1 MPTIEGA
8 LRTGLRIAPT
18 GQIFIATT
26 YQEVLDA
33 LTASVASNGDV
44 ILLPRGSTYDIT
56 ATIVI
61 NKSGVRLIAT
71 EDGLSPLAR
80 GEFTGFLAN
89 ASFTDGPVVT
99 VNGPCSLEGIGF
111 VSRDTGGLFFAGAA
125 LLLGGAADANP
136 FGVWVKNCRFPKWAL
151 DNRIGISVEGSSNCL
166 IEYCDFEG
174 GGADFDAGIY
184 VQGATQNLVIRRNHF
199 RQCTDAVRLGAFAG
213 GGPEFVIDH
222 NYVYD
227 GKMVNT
233 QGNSG
238 TGLIC
243 DNMIGALA
251 AGAAYDK
258 NVTDMKTAGYEL
270 VNNHYTE

>member
-1 MPTIEGA
+1 MGIIEGA
-8 LRTGLRIAPT
+8 LRTGYKVSPSA
-18 GQIFIATT
+18 QMMIATS
-26 YQEVLDA
+26 YAELLAA
-33 LTASVASNGDV
+33 LAAAVAGNGDV

-56 ATIVI
+56 ATVVV

-80 GEFTGFLAN
+80 GEFTGFLSN

-99 VNGPCSLEGIGF
+99 VNGPCVLDGIGF
-111 VSRDTGGLFFAGAA
+111 VSRDTGASFFAGAA
-125 LLLGGAADANP
+125 LLLGGDADAAP
-136 FGVWVKNCRFPKWAL
+136 FGVWVKNCRFPKWGL
-151 DNRIGISVEGSSNCL
+151 DNRIGIGVEGSSNCL
-166 IEYCDFEG
+166 IEECDFEG

-213 GGPEFVIDH
+213 GGPEFIIDH

-227 GKMVNT
+227 GLMVNT
-233 QGNSG
+233 QANTG

-243 DNMIGALA
+243 DNFIGALA
-251 AGAAYDK
+251 NSAAYD
-258 NVTDMKTAGYEL
+258 VSIADMKTAGFEL
-270 VNNHYTE
+270 SGNHYSE